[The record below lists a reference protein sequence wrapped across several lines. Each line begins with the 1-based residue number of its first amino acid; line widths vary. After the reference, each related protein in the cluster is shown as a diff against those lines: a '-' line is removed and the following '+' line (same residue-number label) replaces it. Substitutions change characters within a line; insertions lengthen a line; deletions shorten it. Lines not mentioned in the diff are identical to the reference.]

1 MANIINHLDPFNGV
15 YGLPPSTWISDEM
28 IINSMPVLEI
38 TPCIPHFQSGLNLFR
53 VEDASKQ
60 YLKILNNHG
69 YATEVPIKC
78 AFLADNFPTDSFTN
92 EYGETFLQKF
102 TDVASQGMSQLA
114 QMTGATTGTGGM
126 KNIGSAFSDLG
137 EEMGGMSGG
146 ALSGVG
152 GAAQATGE
160 GIEKLIRKMRSGKAS
175 GVSRMLGGG
184 AELINKMVAGHRVD
198 FPQVWRNSG
207 FTPSYTATIRLYN
220 PNPASKISTEKYIV
234 GPLAVLLCLAV
245 PRSDD
250 GKTYNWPFFHKV
262 KATGIYNLSP
272 AVITN
277 ITVIKGG
284 DQQQISYNQNL
295 GIVDVRIDFASLY
308 GSMLVE
314 EGKNTFTNRPT
325 VRSYLSSLKEDDP
338 ALSTRRN
345 KLNQSIGSRAGIDLI
360 TTRISQLSP
369 EDLVQLVKNAA
380 AKQRQAPKVSTTSE
394 ENRVSTTV
402 WNTENNLTTGSD
414 IGFYSHRSDKQ
425 H

>member
-1 MANIINHLDPFNGV
+1 MANLVQHLDPFNGI

-38 TPCIPHFQSGLNLFR
+38 IPCIPHFQSGLNLFR
-53 VEDASKQ
+53 VEEASNK
-60 YLKILNNHG
+60 YLKILGNHG
-69 YATEVPIKC
+69 YSTDIPIRC

-114 QMTGATTGTGGM
+114 QMTGASTGTEGM
-126 KNIGSAFSDLG
+126 KNIGGAFSELG
-137 EEMGGMSGG
+137 EEMGGIAGG

-152 GAAQATGE
+152 GAAQSTGA
-160 GIEKLIRKMRSGKAS
+160 GIEKLIRRMRSGQAS

-220 PNPASKISTEKYIV
+220 PNPASKASTEQYIV
-234 GPLAVLLCLAV
+234 GPLAVLLCLVV

-250 GKTYNWPFFHKV
+250 GRTYNWPFFHKV

-277 ITVIKGG
+277 ITIIKGG
-284 DQQQISYNQNL
+284 DQQQISYNQKL
-295 GIVDVRIDFASLY
+295 GIVDVRLDFASLY
-308 GSMLVE
+308 NSMLVE

-325 VRSYLSSLKEDDP
+325 VRSYLKSLKEEDKS
-338 ALSTRRN
+338 LSTSRDLVNEVTGEKAGVHYLRT
-345 KLNQSIGSRAGIDLI
+345 KLP
-360 TTRISQLSP
+360 QLSR
-369 EDLVQLVKNAA
+369 EKKVQLVKNAA
-380 AKQRQAPKVSTTSE
+380 AKQRQATLVSPTSE
-394 ENRVSTTV
+394 VNRVSTST
-402 WNTENNLTTGSD
+402 WNTQNNLTTGTVNE
-414 IGFYSHRSDKQ
+414 FYPNRSDAQ

>member
-1 MANIINHLDPFNGV
+1 MANLVQHLDPFNGI

-38 TPCIPHFQSGLNLFR
+38 IPCIPHFQSGLNLFR
-53 VEDASKQ
+53 VEEASNK
-60 YLKILNNHG
+60 YLKILGNHG
-69 YATEVPIKC
+69 YSTDIPIRC

-114 QMTGATTGTGGM
+114 QMTGASTGTEGM
-126 KNIGSAFSDLG
+126 KNIGGAFSELG
-137 EEMGGMSGG
+137 EEMGGIAGG

-152 GAAQATGE
+152 GAAQSTGA
-160 GIEKLIRKMRSGKAS
+160 GIEKLIRRMRSGQAS

-220 PNPASKISTEKYIV
+220 PNPASKASTEQYIV
-234 GPLAVLLCLAV
+234 GPLAVLLCLVV

-250 GKTYNWPFFHKV
+250 GRTYNWPFFHKV

-277 ITVIKGG
+277 ITIIKGG
-284 DQQQISYNQNL
+284 DQQQISYNQKL
-295 GIVDVRIDFASLY
+295 GIVDVRLDFASLY
-308 GSMLVE
+308 NSMLVE

-325 VRSYLSSLKEDDP
+325 VRSYLKSLKEEDKS
-338 ALSTRRN
+338 LSTSRDLVNEVTGEKAGVHYLRT
-345 KLNQSIGSRAGIDLI
+345 KLP
-360 TTRISQLSP
+360 QLSR
-369 EDLVQLVKNAA
+369 EKKVQLVKNAA
-380 AKQRQAPKVSTTSE
+380 AKQRQATLVSPTSE
-394 ENRVSTTV
+394 ESRVSTETSKMQNDLV
-402 WNTENNLTTGSD
+402 TDTPSD
-414 IGFYSHRSDKQ
+414 FVPH
-425 H
+425 